1 MTPQSL
7 DPRDD
12 LTTDHQEWECLL
24 ATQYVRDG
32 QDQNGLYGTLLGF
45 RAEGAR
51 LVVDGKR
58 LRIDA
63 GEIEDEYPL
72 LRSLYLLPRRDE
84 LTALLATVADRLNI
98 GGVAA

>member
-1 MTPQSL
+1 MTNHHI
-7 DPRDD
+7 DPRPD
-12 LTTDHQEWECLL
+12 LTDDAPAWTALL
-24 ATQYVRDG
+24 STQFVRDG
-32 QDQNGLYGTLLGF
+32 NDQHGLFGILHGF
-45 RAEGAR
+45 RCEGAR